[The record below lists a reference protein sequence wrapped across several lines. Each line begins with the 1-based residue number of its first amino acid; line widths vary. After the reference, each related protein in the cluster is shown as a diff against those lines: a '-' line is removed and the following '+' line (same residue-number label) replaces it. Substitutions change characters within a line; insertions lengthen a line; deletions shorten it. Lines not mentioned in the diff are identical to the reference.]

1 VTNTSAPEEI
11 DVLVIGSGAGGGV
24 AALEIARSGRTVVLV
39 EMGRVGGE
47 CHYVSCVPSKA
58 LLIAAREGVT
68 WDEALRRR
76 DEAADGRSDSAAVR
90 EHEKAGVQIV
100 RGTARV
106 TGDHDVA
113 ITFDEEGERVFR
125 WAKALVLA
133 PGSEPVIPRVPGLAL
148 EMTWTSEQALSSD
161 ELPSDL
167 LVMGG
172 GAVGC
177 EMAQIYAAFGTQ
189 VTLVEKTDRLLA
201 GEQPWV
207 GELVAANLRASG
219 VNVRAG
225 VEATQ
230 VEHRENVRVEFSDN
244 SRWSGD
250 RVLLAGGRTP
260 RTAGLGLELLGISL
274 GDKNEIPV
282 DARCHVMIENS
293 PAEGVYAVGDVTAT
307 APFTH
312 TANAQART
320 VAGDLDGAG
329 RDVQLHASP
338 RVVYTEATVWCVGLT
353 EQKAREA
360 RLQPRS
366 ASIDLS
372 QVERGTLEGFKGR
385 FELIADEHGTA
396 IGAAAVGSGADSWAT
411 SAQLAVQ
418 FGLHV
423 ERLGDTLFA
432 FPTLAEAVGLA
443 ARELAASG

>member
-1 VTNTSAPEEI
+1 MQGSAWVGAVPVRSCGARRAQTKVTRCGEPRVRHGGHGASRVHGVGPAPRVVSGRVTNTSAPEEI

-113 ITFDEEGERVFR
+113 ITFDEKGERVFR

-189 VTLVEKTDRLLA
+189 VTLVEKTERLLA

-219 VNVRAG
+219 VDVRAG
-225 VEATQ
+225 VEATPGRAP
-230 VEHRENVRVEFSDN
+230 RERT
-244 SRWSGD
+244 RG
-250 RVLLAGGRTP
+250 VL
-260 RTAGLGLELLGISL
+260 
-274 GDKNEIPV
+274 
-282 DARCHVMIENS
+282 
-293 PAEGVYAVGDVTAT
+293 
-307 APFTH
+307 
-312 TANAQART
+312 
-320 VAGDLDGAG
+320 
-329 RDVQLHASP
+329 
-338 RVVYTEATVWCVGLT
+338 
-353 EQKAREA
+353 
-360 RLQPRS
+360 
-366 ASIDLS
+366 
-372 QVERGTLEGFKGR
+372 
-385 FELIADEHGTA
+385 
-396 IGAAAVGSGADSWAT
+396 
-411 SAQLAVQ
+411 
-418 FGLHV
+418 
-423 ERLGDTLFA
+423 
-432 FPTLAEAVGLA
+432 
-443 ARELAASG
+443 